1 MEISAGAREFVGEI
15 AKPPRKTSASELPMR
30 DLYHAQLS
38 LTAKSNH
45 PRAEELAVMT
55 ATVNVL

>member
-1 MEISAGAREFVGEI
+1 
-15 AKPPRKTSASELPMR
+15 MR

-38 LTAKSNH
+38 LTAKSTH

-55 ATVNVL
+55 VTVNVP